1 MRSLRRVAITGVERY
16 GTNEPFAA
24 SMCTNEPFL
33 SEGDRSADPFT
44 VSIVV
49 PVRDEEAGIERTL
62 RALRAAFGDCE
73 LIVVDGGSHDA
84 TVARAAPL
92 ATVLHADGGRGPQLN
107 AGAAAAHGEVLWFVH
122 ADAEL
127 DPGALPALRA
137 VLADPWVVGG
147 GCRLRFDRTG
157 PVLRWLQWTSN
168 LRARHLHWIFGDQA
182 MFVRR
187 STFEEVGGFPEI
199 PIMEDL
205 EMSRRLARR
214 GRLAVLPT
222 PCTASARRLVEQG
235 PARMLVLMQL
245 YKLQYFLGVD
255 PDTIRRRYESRR
267 R

>member
-1 MRSLRRVAITGVERY
+1 MPD
-16 GTNEPFAA
+16 GTNDSFVA
-24 SMCTNEPFL
+24 STRTNGSFVPRA
-33 SEGDRSADPFT
+33 DASADQLA
-44 VSIVV
+44 VSIIV
-49 PVRDEEAGIERTL
+49 PVRDEETRIAATL
-62 RALRAAFGDCE
+62 RSLRAAFGDCE
-73 LIVVDGGSHDA
+73 LIVVDGGSRDA
-84 TVARAAPL
+84 TVARAAPH

-122 ADAEL
+122 ADARP

-137 VLADPWVVGG
+137 ALADPRVVGG

-157 PVLRWLQWTSN
+157 PVLRWLVWTSN

-182 MFVRR
+182 VFVRR
-187 STFEEVGGFPEI
+187 SAFDDVGGFPAI

-214 GRLAVLPT
+214 GRLVVLPT
-222 PCTASARRLVEQG
+222 PCTASARRLVERG

-255 PDTIRRRYESRR
+255 PSVIRRRYETSRR
-267 R
+267 

>member
-1 MRSLRRVAITGVERY
+1 VTRPVTNESFVTVE
-16 GTNEPFAA
+16 GTNDSFVTRGGSGNGPDDE
-24 SMCTNEPFL
+24 L
-33 SEGDRSADPFT
+33 T

-49 PVRDEEAGIERTL
+49 PVRDEEAGIATTL
-62 RALRAAFGDCE
+62 PALRRAFGDCE
-73 LIVVDGGSHDA
+73 LIVVDGGSSDD
-84 TVARAAPL
+84 TVARAEPY

-122 ADAEL
+122 ADAAV
-127 DPGALPALRA
+127 DPGALAALRA
-137 VLADPWVVGG
+137 ALADPRVVGG
-147 GCRLRFDRTG
+147 GCLLRFDRTG
-157 PVLRWLQWTSN
+157 PVLTWLRWTSN

-187 STFEEVGGFPEI
+187 GVFDDVGGFPEL

-222 PCTASARRLVEQG
+222 PCTSSARRLVEQG
-235 PARMLVLMQL
+235 PFRMLVLMQL

-255 PDTIRRRYESRR
+255 PHVIRRRYEAQRR
-267 R
+267 RDGA